1 MSLVVITGIQA
12 AGKSTVA
19 QALAQRLPRSV
30 HLRGDLFRRMIV
42 NGRVDMGPVDPGPE
56 AIRQLHLRYQL
67 AVDVADRYAAA
78 GFSVVMQDI
87 ILGADLARV
96 VDRIQTRPV
105 AVVVLAPRADVVRD
119 RDAERRRR
127 LGQGGLRAWRPG
139 RGRSGHGSTHPY
151 STHGPVD
158 RYLGSQRRADHRPDP
173 QAARFPGHGSS
184 PMTTPIDVLTAGG
197 RVTPR
202 PVTVHGSRC
211 GDGGDLGRPPPRR
224 AVPVAVGRSAARRVD
239 RPDRRARAV
248 PLCAGRRGLS
258 CLPLVRR

>member
-127 LGQGGLRAWRPG
+127 LGKVAYEPGDQDVADLDMVLRTR
-139 RGRSGHGSTHPY
+139 
-151 STHGPVD
+151 
-158 RYLGSQRRADHRPDP
+158 
-173 QAARFPGHGSS
+173 
-184 PMTTPIDVLTAGG
+184 
-197 RVTPR
+197 TPR
-202 PVTVHGSRC
+202 MGLWIDTS
-211 GDGGDLGRPPPRR
+211 DLSVEQTTDQILKQLDSQ
-224 AVPVAVGRSAARRVD
+224 AT
-239 RPDRRARAV
+239 
-248 PLCAGRRGLS
+248 
-258 CLPLVRR
+258 VRRQ